1 MKIIY
6 IIIIFIGITVQT
18 AWGNLRDDY
27 ILLIS
32 SYNSHFFWANTLEE
46 SFRTALK
53 KSGINTEICSEYLNT
68 HRIGD
73 PESWNKSMQLIL
85 KNYSLHPPQLVV
97 LQGDEAWMAYR
108 QAYNGQWR
116 NTKVL
121 LAGIKKYGF
130 NFDDYKNK
138 TDLSPGDLQLTDT
151 LCRHYNATGVT
162 EPLYADKTIDLIT
175 QLYPETDEIVVI
187 SDNRFYGIYLQMLAQ
202 KHLREKYTHL
212 KYTPLDGRFLTT
224 DSLYEKLKHLSPSSA
239 VLLTSWIQDAAENL
253 YPYQSVYERIHT
265 LTDRPIFVTS
275 NWGETNN
282 YFIGGYYSI
291 IKNFGEQL
299 ASMAQP
305 LLNGASADTMPLEIN
320 GKDVG
325 VHLNQTLLEQEGI
338 SPATLSYKN
347 IYYYNL
353 LPNFFQ
359 NHKIWFLII
368 GSILAGGCILA
379 IIIHTLLRFTT
390 YRKELDKSKYQIKI
404 SFSNQQDLS
413 DALRIFLQERTE
425 KDSVNKIL
433 LKLLKE
439 LKADRAYIFEF
450 NSDHQ
455 SSSNTY
461 EVLSSNMTSVIDSL
475 QNLPNKH
482 IPYLYS
488 KIKEDQLLV
497 IEDLSAI
504 RTSISDTEYKLL
516 AGQGIR
522 SIFVAPL
529 HVNNQLWGFV
539 GVDHVKEKR
548 KFNKQ
553 GRLFLKTLAQV
564 LCIGIEHFRSENRN
578 HITQQRI
585 SELESLFS
593 YASEQACI
601 GVAQWNP
608 LLRKGVATT
617 QWFMNMGETTRKI
630 DEVTDTYQ
638 YMHPDDRT
646 ELLDFQKLACRG
658 EADSFVKPIR
668 IFKDSEW
675 HWYKYHAKVKDYSP
689 SDKHVEIVSLSVD
702 IDALKQVEANLTVA
716 KAKAEESDKL
726 KSAFIANMSHEIRTP
741 LNAIVGFSNLLATDD
756 DLPMEDRE
764 EYTNIILNN
773 TEVLLQLINDILDIS
788 KIEAGVFEFNHER
801 IELNRFLEKIETAYA
816 LRTSKKIEVKFISN
830 PDDDIILHADR
841 NRLQQV
847 ISNFL
852 NNALKFTPAG
862 HIHFGYKVKPQEIY
876 FYVEDT
882 GIGIPA
888 DKQSMI
894 FHRFVKL
901 DSFKQGNGLGLSICS
916 TIVEKLNGKI
926 GVISEPGQGSTFWF
940 TIPHAQP
947 LIEQQS

>member
-18 AWGNLRDDY
+18 ALGNLRDDY

-108 QAYNGQWR
+108 QTYNGQLG

-130 NFDDYKNK
+130 NFNDYKNK
-138 TDLSPGDLQLTDT
+138 TDLSPGDLRLTDT
-151 LCRHYNATGVT
+151 LCKHYNATGVT

-202 KHLREKYTHL
+202 KYLREKYAHL

-224 DSLYEKLKHLSPSSA
+224 DSLYEKLKHLSPSSV

-282 YFIGGYYSI
+282 NFIGGYYSI
-291 IKNFGEQL
+291 TKNFGEQL
-299 ASMAQP
+299 ASMAQK
-305 LLNGASADTMPLEIN
+305 LLNGASVDTIPLEIN

-338 SPATLSYKN
+338 SPAILSYKN

-359 NHKIWFLII
+359 NHKMWFLII
-368 GSILAGGCILA
+368 GIILAGGCILA

-450 NSDHQ
+450 DSDRQ

-461 EVLSSNMTSVIDSL
+461 EVLSSNVTSVIDSL

-548 KFNKQ
+548 KFSKQ

-564 LCIGIEHFRSENRN
+564 LCIGIEHFRSESRN

-593 YASEQACI
+593 YASEQASI

-608 LLRKGVATT
+608 LLRKGFATT
-617 QWFMNMGETTRKI
+617 QWFINLGETTQEI

-668 IFKDSEW
+668 IFKASEW

-689 SDKHVEIVSLSVD
+689 SDNHVEIVSLSVD
-702 IDALKQVEANLTVA
+702 IDALKQVEANLIVA

-816 LRTSKKIEVKFISN
+816 LRTSKKVEVKFISN

-876 FYVEDT
+876 FYVEDS

-901 DSFKQGNGLGLSICS
+901 DSFKQGSGLGLSICS

-926 GVISEPGQGSTFWF
+926 GVVSEPGQGSTFWF